1 VLEHDAFMLFS
12 FQVVSEQ
19 LQQAQEEQMKVSR
32 DRRRLKEE
40 LVRTK
45 RELDAAR
52 LRLAEMEQEGPRQTA
67 AWKEQEAKRHR
78 QLLSA
83 AMELQV
89 RMEIFFKKKQSLLGL
104 CWKGG
109 FQQVSADALAVYIA
123 APQSLMDRWDSM
135 ERREPVQNDCELS
148 VQGDCCHTRD
158 CNLTKADPCTHFLRR
173 K

>member
-1 VLEHDAFMLFS
+1 LLRKLTALLLDNPTIGVRNDVLEHDAYMLFS

-40 LVRTK
+40 LVRTR

-89 RMEIFFKKKQSLLGL
+89 WMEFYFKKRQSVVCGL

-109 FQQVSADALAVYIA
+109 FQ
-123 APQSLMDRWDSM
+123 
-135 ERREPVQNDCELS
+135 
-148 VQGDCCHTRD
+148 
-158 CNLTKADPCTHFLRR
+158 
-173 K
+173 